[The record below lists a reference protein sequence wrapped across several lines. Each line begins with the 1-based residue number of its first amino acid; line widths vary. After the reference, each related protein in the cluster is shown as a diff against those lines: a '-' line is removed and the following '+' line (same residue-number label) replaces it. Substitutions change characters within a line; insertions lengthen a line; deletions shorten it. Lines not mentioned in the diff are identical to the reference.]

1 MKGGFGNLLKQAQVM
16 QENLKKAEQEL
27 ADVEVT
33 GDAGGGMIK
42 VTMSCAH
49 EVRRIEIDP
58 VLLSDDKE
66 VLEDLIAAA
75 TNDALR
81 KAESTRQEKMSGF
94 TAGLNI
100 PGLKLPF

>member
-1 MKGGFGNLLKQAQVM
+1 MKGGFGNLLKQAQAM

-27 ADVEVT
+27 SGIEVT
-33 GDAGGGMIK
+33 GDAGGGMVK

-49 EVRRIEIDP
+49 DVRRVEIDQAL
-58 VLLSDDKE
+58 VGDDKE

-81 KAESTRQEKMSGF
+81 KAETARQEKLAGF
-94 TAGLNI
+94 TAGMNI
-100 PGLKLPF
+100 PGLKLPL